1 MAGEHEGRFREG
13 SEGHGMSKNKLLPV
27 KVWSNTTMRWDR
39 YIIAWLEKLS
49 PEHDPYM
56 LVPIADYRAMKRE
69 VKQKDRVLRAVIRSA
84 YLYQLGKLPARED
97 QIQLGRDLA
106 IYGTLP
112 VKPKKG
118 RK

>member
-1 MAGEHEGRFREG
+1 M
-13 SEGHGMSKNKLLPV
+13 KIKKKLLPV

-56 LVPIADYRAMKRE
+56 LVPIADYQAMKRGE
-69 VKQKDRVLRAVIRSA
+69 RDRQRLADVIN
-84 YLYQLGKLPARED
+84 G
-97 QIQLGRDLA
+97 
-106 IYGTLP
+106 
-112 VKPKKG
+112 KPKKG

>member
-1 MAGEHEGRFREG
+1 
-13 SEGHGMSKNKLLPV
+13 MSKKKLLPMKAKAV
-27 KVWSNTTMRWDR
+27 KVWVYPGHLKESFFNVYNHTFSRSVRSPFYLIPLSN
-39 YIIAWLEKLS
+39 
-49 PEHDPYM
+49 
-56 LVPIADYRAMKRE
+56 YRAMKRE

-112 VKPKKG
+112 VKPKKANPISPP
-118 RK
+118 